1 MAQNNKFF
9 EKHIKQWLKQFRV
22 TGNTV
27 SLVDEGVISLTTLA
41 VALKAE
47 RPVLIELPGYAM
59 GEKVKAEMELW
70 AKTLG
75 IGKRIEILP
84 DGTSCGKKL
93 AEAEIPRAT
102 LLNTVLHAPPDILLA
117 SSAAVMS
124 PAPPPEKMRSSEL
137 TLKKGM
143 ELPLGRLAEM
153 LVEMDYDDEPEVT
166 QPGEFSRRGGL
177 IDIFSPAQ
185 NYPARIEYW
194 GDTIDSIRQFTPET
208 QRAVREISEY
218 KLIMRSGSEEE
229 GESDGKSDF
238 TDYVRLFQP
247 MILRVFP
254 EESRKSLERFFDP
267 PVLDKWEKLKRD
279 PLWNNAVQLLDVAE
293 SAKLPPDSAMQC
305 PVFPSSRHILHMVPQ
320 GAEENLSEL
329 VRQISSNLIRQL
341 ADESYKISIA
351 GRTEGDLLS
360 LRDWLRNE
368 GLDSLESIECIQ
380 AEVPCG
386 IFLPDENFAL
396 FSEYEL
402 FSSPRRLLSHKTIV
416 PEIEDDTGEQV
427 HDTIEEAVSADMEEG
442 DYAVHINYGIC
453 IYHGLKTIHEKDRSY
468 EALDL
473 EFDNDSRVYVPI
485 WQAHCVSRYIGS
497 QKGTV
502 RLSRIGSSKW
512 NKIKSEAA
520 GSVRSLALDMLRI
533 HAMRCQAKGCSFPQD
548 DLQQRLFEKSFPF
561 TETRDQLRAAEEI
574 KRDMESPRPMDRLLC
589 GDVGYGK
596 TEVAMRAIFKCV
608 MSGKQAAILVPTTV
622 LAQQHYY
629 NFLERFAEYPFI
641 IETLSR
647 FKTKGEQAMI
657 VERMNEGKV
666 DIVIGTHR
674 LLQSDVKFKNL
685 GLVVV
690 DEEQRFGVVHK
701 EKLKNL
707 RTTVDVLTM
716 TATPIPRT
724 LYFSMSGMRD
734 LSTIMSAPVQRLP
747 VHTVVSQYDDSIVAA
762 AITRELQRGGQVYY
776 LHNRVGSI
784 DETAERLKALVPQA
798 KFGIGHGQMNE
809 TELED
814 VMSSFIEG
822 RTDVLV
828 CTTII
833 ESGLD
838 IPNANTIII
847 ERADRFG
854 LAELY
859 QLRGR
864 VGRWSRQAYA
874 YLLLPRNSILTG
886 NVRKRIAAMRKYTH
900 LGSGFKLALRDLE
913 IRGAGNILGAEQSG
927 HINAI
932 GFNLYCQLLR
942 TVTSRLK
949 GVEVSLK
956 KECNVFIDFVDY
968 SLTTVEGKIPAAFPE
983 EYINSP
989 RLRLDAYRR
998 VAMINDLTV
1007 LESYRQELQD
1017 RFGRLPRAAENLF
1030 VCAGIR
1036 IIGILANLDSISC
1049 ADDKI
1054 ILERAHEILKPDGKI
1069 PRLPSGTN
1077 PDSKLRF
1084 MKMLLEKIFLKK

>member
-1 MAQNNKFF
+1 
-9 EKHIKQWLKQFRV
+9 
-22 TGNTV
+22 
-27 SLVDEGVISLTTLA
+27 
-41 VALKAE
+41 
-47 RPVLIELPGYAM
+47 
-59 GEKVKAEMELW
+59 
-70 AKTLG
+70 
-75 IGKRIEILP
+75 
-84 DGTSCGKKL
+84 
-93 AEAEIPRAT
+93 
-102 LLNTVLHAPPDILLA
+102 
-117 SSAAVMS
+117 
-124 PAPPPEKMRSSEL
+124 
-137 TLKKGM
+137 
-143 ELPLGRLAEM
+143 
-153 LVEMDYDDEPEVT
+153 
-166 QPGEFSRRGGL
+166 
-177 IDIFSPAQ
+177 
-185 NYPARIEYW
+185 
-194 GDTIDSIRQFTPET
+194 
-208 QRAVREISEY
+208 
-218 KLIMRSGSEEE
+218 
-229 GESDGKSDF
+229 
-238 TDYVRLFQP
+238 
-247 MILRVFP
+247 
-254 EESRKSLERFFDP
+254 
-267 PVLDKWEKLKRD
+267 
-279 PLWNNAVQLLDVAE
+279 
-293 SAKLPPDSAMQC
+293 
-305 PVFPSSRHILHMVPQ
+305 
-320 GAEENLSEL
+320 
-329 VRQISSNLIRQL
+329 
-341 ADESYKISIA
+341 
-351 GRTEGDLLS
+351 
-360 LRDWLRNE
+360 
-368 GLDSLESIECIQ
+368 
-380 AEVPCG
+380 
-386 IFLPDENFAL
+386 
-396 FSEYEL
+396 
-402 FSSPRRLLSHKTIV
+402 
-416 PEIEDDTGEQV
+416 
-427 HDTIEEAVSADMEEG
+427 
-442 DYAVHINYGIC
+442 
-453 IYHGLKTIHEKDRSY
+453 
-468 EALDL
+468 
-473 EFDNDSRVYVPI
+473 
-485 WQAHCVSRYIGS
+485 
-497 QKGTV
+497 
-502 RLSRIGSSKW
+502 
-512 NKIKSEAA
+512 
-520 GSVRSLALDMLRI
+520 
-533 HAMRCQAKGCSFPQD
+533 
-548 DLQQRLFEKSFPF
+548 
-561 TETRDQLRAAEEI
+561 
-574 KRDMESPRPMDRLLC
+574 
-589 GDVGYGK
+589 
-596 TEVAMRAIFKCV
+596 
-608 MSGKQAAILVPTTV
+608 
-622 LAQQHYY
+622 
-629 NFLERFAEYPFI
+629 
-641 IETLSR
+641 
-647 FKTKGEQAMI
+647 
-657 VERMNEGKV
+657 
-666 DIVIGTHR
+666 
-674 LLQSDVKFKNL
+674 
-685 GLVVV
+685 
-690 DEEQRFGVVHK
+690 
-701 EKLKNL
+701 
-707 RTTVDVLTM
+707 
-716 TATPIPRT
+716 
-724 LYFSMSGMRD
+724 MSGMRD